1 MPVTAGL
8 TTPGI
13 DAELMGVPAAI
24 TKPAILGS
32 AVEGQTLTVVQ
43 GTWTNAPTSVTDEWG
58 RCQST
63 GAIETC
69 HTIATAPSYTLTT
82 ADVGATIR
90 IREKASNAFGEGAPS
105 FSRPTAVVAASAQGG
120 LPPSGAP
127 ASAIGLGSGVLS
139 STARATTTTQLKAL
153 LASLLAPRGRNAKIG
168 ALLKHRGY
176 AASFTSLAAGKLSI
190 SWYLVPKGARLARAR
205 PVLVAAGS
213 VTTKASGAI
222 RLTIKLTA
230 KGRSLLARAGQVK
243 LTSKGVLAAS
253 GRPSIVLTRAFTL
266 KR

>member
-1 MPVTAGL
+1 MRTVIYSMSVSLDGYIAGPDGDISWTAPDQEL
-8 TTPGI
+8 FSFHVQRTREI

-153 LASLLAPRGRNAKIG
+153 LAPYPSDEMICWPVSARVGNVKNNDPSLIE
-168 ALLKHRGY
+168 
-176 AASFTSLAAGKLSI
+176 
-190 SWYLVPKGARLARAR
+190 
-205 PVLVAAGS
+205 PV
-213 VTTKASGAI
+213 T
-222 RLTIKLTA
+222 
-230 KGRSLLARAGQVK
+230 
-243 LTSKGVLAAS
+243 
-253 GRPSIVLTRAFTL
+253 PS
-266 KR
+266 